1 MLKMSTGDEI
11 TSPIVHILYNFYTLQ
26 RDVEI
31 FICGISFTNFRSGIF
46 CVIGTKTLHFHCF
59 NKIKVGIVTSWS
71 TAQVQQNI
79 QMCHLHFKH
88 YKFYFLH
95 VPEGLNI
102 LPDESIHFFRLLQAR
117 NVCTICS
124 SKSVLQTCIKNML
137 KLHTLI
143 LTMVFLNVTLPVMFS
158 MTKLIVKML
167 KKKQKNNPV
176 ILRISLYDF
185 SFSQLISVSTSV
197 FFFFFIPTLHLWW
210 CKIFHVW
217 GIWTPSAQYFKKI
230 I

>member
-1 MLKMSTGDEI
+1 MSTGDEI

-167 KKKQKNNPV
+167 KKKKKNNPV
-176 ILRISLYDF
+176 ILRI
-185 SFSQLISVSTSV
+185 
-197 FFFFFIPTLHLWW
+197 
-210 CKIFHVW
+210 
-217 GIWTPSAQYFKKI
+217 
-230 I
+230 